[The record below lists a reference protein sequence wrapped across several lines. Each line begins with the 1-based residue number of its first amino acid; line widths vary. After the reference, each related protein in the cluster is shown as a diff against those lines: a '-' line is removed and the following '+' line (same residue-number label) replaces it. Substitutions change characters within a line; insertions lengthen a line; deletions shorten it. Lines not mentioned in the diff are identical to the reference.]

1 MNLPKMNL
9 KNMSLSED
17 ECDQTPNMEM
27 WQVKSEEVMSRCPD
41 ADLKTEESER
51 SSPSGARVP
60 SV

>member
-1 MNLPKMNL
+1 MNL